1 MGFGCGLQL
10 EIGVGVGVFLVR
22 LVDPIPS
29 GRSAPQAPFHVSAC
43 FGDRVAKRRDAKK
56 GTGSLGN
63 FGNYLF
69 SIVSESELVVGHED
83 LAKDPVDRGNA
94 TSIRTIRAVGSV
106 WLQRLE
112 ALGGSTVSHRLVSV
126 IARREQPQSSF
137 GQWLLLGLI
146 DMIMDPILG

>member
-69 SIVSESELVVGHED
+69 SIVSESELVGLLYEIAHV
-83 LAKDPVDRGNA
+83 P
-94 TSIRTIRAVGSV
+94 AVCSGVSAFFV
-106 WLQRLE
+106 WL
-112 ALGGSTVSHRLVSV
+112 
-126 IARREQPQSSF
+126 SSF
-137 GQWLLLGLI
+137 GFLRLAFFKCSAGDGSFAKLETMWQCCSR
-146 DMIMDPILG
+146 